1 MDKTVQ
7 DYLVNLRNEE
17 ISENEKKRNLEWT
30 QDFVSMALSNIGS
43 QVMKTIFSCS
53 TCTFFQ
59 MNNEE

>member
-53 TCTFFQ
+53 TVLVPFFK
-59 MNNEE
+59 

>member
-53 TCTFFQ
+53 TSTFFS
-59 MNNEE
+59 NEQ

>member
-7 DYLVNLRNEE
+7 DNLVNLRNEE

-30 QDFVSMALSNIGS
+30 QDFVSMSLSNIGS

-53 TCTFFQ
+53 TSTFFQ

>member
-17 ISENEKKRNLEWT
+17 ISENEKKRNFEWT
-30 QDFVSMALSNIGS
+30 QDFVSMALSNIGG

-53 TCTFFQ
+53 TSTFFQ

>member
-53 TCTFFQ
+53 TSTFFQ